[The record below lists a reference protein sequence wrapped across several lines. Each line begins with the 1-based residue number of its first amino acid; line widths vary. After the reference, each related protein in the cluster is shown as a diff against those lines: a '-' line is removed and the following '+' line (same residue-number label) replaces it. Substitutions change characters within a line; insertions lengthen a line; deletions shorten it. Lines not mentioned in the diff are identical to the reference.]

1 MFSLALASLFAY
13 FVSMSMFPS
22 KDCTHAQSCL
32 TLCNPMDCS
41 PLGSS
46 FHGVFQA
53 RILGWVTISSSRESS
68 QLRDQPH
75 FSSIAGRLFI
85 TEQLGKPPYST
96 LNSKSQYLRCFVF
109 AFHRSNASM
118 IHFYSFIYYDL
129 LTSE

>member
-1 MFSLALASLFAY
+1 
-13 FVSMSMFPS
+13 
-22 KDCTHAQSCL
+22 
-32 TLCNPMDCS
+32 MDYS

-46 FHGVFQA
+46 VHGISLA

-96 LNSKSQYLRCFVF
+96 LNSKSQCLRCFVF
-109 AFHRSNASM
+109 AFNRSNAAM
-118 IHFYSFIYYDL
+118 IHFQSFIYYDL